1 MWRAI
6 ITMDTRHKICR
17 VQLEIS
23 LIDDGLDGFVID
35 AMLDHHHDRFVAWR
49 RLIMPSTAEH

>member
-1 MWRAI
+1 ME
-6 ITMDTRHKICR
+6 
-17 VQLEIS
+17 QLEIS

-49 RLIMPSTAEH
+49 RLFMPSAAKH